1 MFFFN
6 STHMCVVL
14 LPLMSTNKQ
23 TTSKKYME
31 RCTPQRSDVLI
42 YVLKHFFSTMPT
54 AAAPHRCLTFGQKW
68 RSIELCRSDRIIRNE
83 ESKAGTT
90 IG

>member
-1 MFFFN
+1 M
-6 STHMCVVL
+6 VYVYVYI
-14 LPLMSTNKQ
+14 
-23 TTSKKYME
+23 YMYII
-31 RCTPQRSDVLI
+31 SLSLYI
-42 YVLKHFFSTMPT
+42 STMPT